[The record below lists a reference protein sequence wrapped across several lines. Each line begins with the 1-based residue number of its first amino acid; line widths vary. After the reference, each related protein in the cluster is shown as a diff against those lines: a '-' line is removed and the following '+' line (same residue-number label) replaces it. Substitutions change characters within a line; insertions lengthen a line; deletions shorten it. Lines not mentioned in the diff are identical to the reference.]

1 MNSLYKY
8 QLLVISLVLGA
19 CQFNHSINTDLKTGA
34 YSKGEGIG
42 CDGTIIKIN
51 NKEDNRNEFIFGESV
66 DLVFKNITGFKK
78 FKNKKF
84 PEISMFIV
92 KNEKDTVLRDIN
104 LLENLKKGTEF
115 SPLDLKT
122 SFKAVLP
129 HKNDENYKV
138 YVHIWDRKSEGQFN
152 YELPFT
158 IKSSDLLTINTK
170 GIGYSN
176 IYLWNETKKET
187 VLESKLNVKE
197 FYVLILEGIEGLKA
211 INKKVYPIF
220 SIELTDRLGNK
231 IIRNPNLLSAYEKT
245 GVDPEDLKIQLTSK
259 LSFSAGKI
267 NNPCT
272 LKVNVADQN
281 SDKNIAVVTQL
292 NIE

>member
-1 MNSLYKY
+1 MNTISIY

-19 CQFNHSINTDLKTGA
+19 CQFNHSVSTDIKTGA
-34 YSKGEGIG
+34 YATGNGIG
-42 CDGTIIKIN
+42 CDTVTIKVN
-51 NKEDNRNEFIFGESV
+51 GKEENRNEFVFGESV

-84 PEISMFIV
+84 PEISMFVV
-92 KNEKDTVLRDIN
+92 KNEKDTVLREIN
-104 LLENLKKGTEF
+104 LLQKLKKGTEF
-115 SPLDLKT
+115 SPLDLNTK
-122 SFKAVLP
+122 FKAVFA
-129 HKNDENYKV
+129 HNSNEIYKAHV
-138 YVHIWDRKSEGQFN
+138 RIWDRKSEGQFN

-158 IKSSDLLTINTK
+158 IKPSDLLTINTK

-187 VLESKLNVKE
+187 VLESKLSVKE
-197 FYVLILEGIEGLKA
+197 SYTLILEGIEGLKA
-211 INKKVYPIF
+211 INNKAFPIF
-220 SIELTDRLGNK
+220 SIELTDRLGNM
-231 IIRNPNLLSAYEKT
+231 IITNPNLLSAYEKT

-259 LSFSAGKI
+259 ISFSAGKI

-281 SDKNIAVVTQL
+281 SDKKIAVVTQL